1 MTRSVGVNITIL
13 NTKLGSFD
21 IYNLFVVIY
30 LLFLKKRSSKCF
42 INIDDASLKFN
53 ELRKFFFF
61 TFIKKCG
68 KKFHIFVGKHK
79 FNFMFIFK
87 KCL

>member
-30 LLFLKKRSSKCF
+30 LLFFKKRSSKCL

-53 ELRKFFFF
+53 ELRKFFLCFR
-61 TFIKKCG
+61 KKCG

-79 FNFMFIFK
+79 LNFMFIFK
-87 KCL
+87 LCL